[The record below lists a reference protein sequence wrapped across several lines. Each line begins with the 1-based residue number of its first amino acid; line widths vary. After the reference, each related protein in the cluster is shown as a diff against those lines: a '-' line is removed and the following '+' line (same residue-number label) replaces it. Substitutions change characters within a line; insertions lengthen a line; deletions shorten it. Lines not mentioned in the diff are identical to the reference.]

1 MNNWLLPTVCF
12 IAGALTGA
20 LALGAVEHLTPAT
33 PGSTVSPLNGNPAGD
48 TENEPAGVLPD
59 GRSPRGIT
67 PIQRDSD
74 NDRRWHAVDQAIAR
88 LTQRVSALEEQLAMR
103 DTSMMQEDAPVSPNR
118 ASGGMDSTTLVAAGV
133 ASDQATEIL
142 RRQSELEMQR
152 LELRDQ
158 ASREGWL
165 GTERF
170 IDALRELEGDTI
182 NLRGEIGD
190 NAYDRFLYLTGQ
202 PNRVVIDSVIDQSPA
217 SQAGIR
223 AGDVL
228 IDYANERIFSWSDLR
243 NTTRAGERGE
253 YVWVQLE
260 RNGEILE
267 LTLPRGPMGVRLSS
281 DTVNPEDIDPG
292 R

>member
-12 IAGALTGA
+12 IAGALTGV
-20 LALGAVEHLTPAT
+20 LALGAVEHLTLAT
-33 PGSTVSPLNGNPAGD
+33 PESTVSPLAGNPAGD
-48 TENEPAGVLPD
+48 PENEPAGIRPD
-59 GRSPRGIT
+59 GASPGAIT
-67 PIQRDSD
+67 PLPPDSD
-74 NDRRWHAVDQAIAR
+74 KDRRWHTVDHAIAR
-88 LTQRVSALEEQLAMR
+88 LTRRVSALEEQLAMW
-103 DTSMMQEDAPVSPNR
+103 DTSMMQEDESVSPTR
-118 ASGGMDSTTLVAAGV
+118 TSGGMDSTTLVAAGV

-142 RRQSELEMQR
+142 RRQSELEMQQ

-170 IDALRELEGDTI
+170 VDALRELEGDTI
-182 NLRGEIGD
+182 SLRGEIGED
-190 NAYDRFLYLTGQ
+190 AYDRFLYLTGE

-243 NTTRAGERGE
+243 NSTRAGERGE
-253 YVWVQLE
+253 YVWIQLE
-260 RNGEILE
+260 RDGETLE

-281 DTVNPEDIDPG
+281 EMVNPEGIDTS